1 MLAVSWVFPPTRMC
15 TEPARCTKLDMRFRK
30 GTCKNVLGKRVKRI
44 KKRMRRI
51 KVDLRIQAHC
61 RRKEQI

>member
-30 GTCKNVLGKRVKRI
+30 GTCKNVLGKGVKRI
-44 KKRMRRI
+44 KKRMII
-51 KVDLRIQAHC
+51 KSIYEFRPTAED
-61 RRKEQI
+61 